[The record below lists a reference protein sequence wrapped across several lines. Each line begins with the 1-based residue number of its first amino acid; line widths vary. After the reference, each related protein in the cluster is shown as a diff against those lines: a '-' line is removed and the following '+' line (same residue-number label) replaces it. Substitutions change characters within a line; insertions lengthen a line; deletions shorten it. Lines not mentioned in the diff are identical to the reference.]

1 LPWRFFLTAWWPAR
15 VTPRCRKNQ
24 KPPKRCCGKSSSPSP
39 FPCSL
44 HPVSVTSSLA
54 RFWAKADRPGVR
66 AFFLSM
72 SALAVA
78 LVLALYSG
86 AASELGRMRLA
97 SISALAALLV
107 AGWVAVT
114 LVPILAKRTPL
125 RWIGYKMEY
134 KVTREGW
141 FYMAGI
147 ILISLA
153 ALNTGNNL
161 LFLILACLIATI
173 LMSGILS
180 SITLSGVAMR
190 LQLPEHIF
198 AGQQVRASIELEN
211 EKLTLP
217 SFSLRVESVKAK
229 DSPST
234 PLLETPVYFPYL
246 PKRGR
251 AQQSVPMSFPTR
263 GVYRQDAFRIVTRFP
278 FGFLQKAHRVDL
290 RTEALV
296 YPSVE
301 PSQEFFEIL
310 PGLQGAMESLA
321 KGRGQ
326 DLYALRGYVP
336 TDSARHVH
344 WKASARLGSLMVREF
359 TREEDARV
367 LLVLDP
373 HTSEASSPG
382 AGSPQKTAERFD
394 SAVTLCA
401 SIAWHF
407 FERNALLQFRS
418 AGVDT
423 ALAPAEETIYAILHH
438 LALVQPLPPDAQHV
452 LLTNL
457 AASPELFKI
466 IVTSQPRGSIPANL
480 WHTSYVVFLEDLLG

>member
-1 LPWRFFLTAWWPAR
+1 
-15 VTPRCRKNQ
+15 
-24 KPPKRCCGKSSSPSP
+24 
-39 FPCSL
+39 
-44 HPVSVTSSLA
+44 VSVTSTVANL
-54 RFWAKADRPGVR
+54 WAKADRPGVR
-66 AFFLSM
+66 AFLLSM

-86 AASELGRMRLA
+86 AAAELGRLRLA
-97 SISALAALLV
+97 AISAMAALLV

-114 LVPILAKRTPL
+114 LVPVLARRTPL
-125 RWIGYKMEY
+125 RWLGYKIEY
-134 KVTREGW
+134 KVTRQGW
-141 FYMAGI
+141 FYIIGI

-161 LFLILACLIATI
+161 LFLILAILIAII

-190 LQLPEHIF
+190 LDLPEHIF
-198 AGQQVRASIELEN
+198 AGQPVRASIELAN

-217 SFSLRVESVKAK
+217 SFSLRVEAVTAK
-229 DSPST
+229 DSPAAAI
-234 PLLETPVYFPYL
+234 LETPVYFPYL

-251 AQQSVPMSFPTR
+251 VHQTVPMSFPAR

-278 FGFLQKAHRVDL
+278 FGFLQKAHRVAL

-301 PSQEFFEIL
+301 PTHEFFEIL

-326 DLYALRGYVP
+326 DLYALRDYVP
-336 TDSARHVH
+336 NDSARHVH

-359 TREEDARV
+359 THEEDTRV

-373 HTSEASSPG
+373 HTFPLR
-382 AGSPQKTAERFD
+382 AGTTPDVAADRFER
-394 SAVTLCA
+394 AVTLCA
-401 SIAWHF
+401 AIAWHF

-418 AGVDT
+418 AAVET
-423 ALAPAEETIYAILHH
+423 PLAPAEETIFAILRH
-438 LALVQPLPPDAQHV
+438 LALAQPLPPDPQHV
-452 LLTNL
+452 LLTSL

-466 IVTSQPRGSIPANL
+466 IVTSQPRGSIPATL
-480 WHTSYVVFLEDLLG
+480 WHTSYVVFLEDFLH

>member
-1 LPWRFFLTAWWPAR
+1 
-15 VTPRCRKNQ
+15 
-24 KPPKRCCGKSSSPSP
+24 
-39 FPCSL
+39 
-44 HPVSVTSSLA
+44 VSVTSTVANL
-54 RFWAKADRPGVR
+54 WAKANRPGVR
-66 AFFLSM
+66 AFFLSI
-72 SALAVA
+72 SALTVA

-86 AASELGRMRLA
+86 AAAELGRLRLA
-97 SISALAALLV
+97 STSALAALLV

-114 LVPILAKRTPL
+114 LVPVLARRTPL
-125 RWIGYKMEY
+125 RWLGYKMEY
-134 KVTREGW
+134 KITREGW
-141 FYMAGI
+141 LYILGI

-161 LFLILACLIATI
+161 LFLILASLIAII

-198 AGQQVRASIELEN
+198 AGQPVRASIELEN

-217 SFSLRVESVKAK
+217 SFSLRVEAVTAK
-229 DSPST
+229 NSP
-234 PLLETPVYFPYL
+234 PAALLETPVYFPYL

-251 AQQSVPMSFPTR
+251 AQQTVPISFRAR

-278 FGFLQKAHRVDL
+278 FGFLQKAHRVEL

-301 PSQEFFEIL
+301 PTREFFEIL
-310 PGLQGAMESLA
+310 PGVEGAMESLA

-326 DLYALRGYVP
+326 DLYALRDYVP

-359 TREEDARV
+359 TREDERRV

-373 HTSEASSPG
+373 HISAPTPG
-382 AGSPQKTAERFD
+382 EIPQIAAHRFER
-394 SAVTLCA
+394 AVTLCA
-401 SIAWHF
+401 GVAWHF
-407 FERNALLQFRS
+407 FEGNALLQFRS
-418 AGVDT
+418 AGMET
-423 ALAPAEETIYAILHH
+423 PLAPAEENIFAILRH
-438 LALVQPLPPDAQHV
+438 LALAQPLPADPQHV

-466 IVTSQPRGSIPANL
+466 IVTSQPHGSIPVNL
-480 WHTSYVVFLEDLLG
+480 WHTSYVIFLEDLLR

>member
-1 LPWRFFLTAWWPAR
+1 MNHTA
-15 VTPRCRKNQ
+15 
-24 KPPKRCCGKSSSPSP
+24 
-39 FPCSL
+39 
-44 HPVSVTSSLA
+44 VSVTSSVA
-54 RFWAKADRPGVR
+54 QFWAKADRPGVR

-72 SALAVA
+72 TALGAA

-86 AASELGRMRLA
+86 AAAELGRVRLA
-97 SISALAALLV
+97 SISALAALVV

-114 LVPILAKRTPL
+114 LVPVLARRTPL
-125 RWIGYKMEY
+125 RWLGYKMEY

-147 ILISLA
+147 LLIALA

-161 LFLILACLIATI
+161 LFLILASLIAAI

-190 LQLPEHIF
+190 LELPEHIF
-198 AGQQVRASIELEN
+198 AGQPVRARIELQN

-217 SFSLRVESVKAK
+217 SFSLRVEAAQSKGAAAAA
-229 DSPST
+229 
-234 PLLETPVYFPYL
+234 LLETPVYFPYL
-246 PKRGR
+246 AKRSHVSQG
-251 AQQSVPMSFPTR
+251 VPITFARR
-263 GVYRQDAFRIVTRFP
+263 GAYRQDAFRIVTRFP
-278 FGFLQKAHRVDL
+278 FGFLQKSRLVEL

-301 PSQEFFEIL
+301 PTTEFLEIL
-310 PGLQGAMESLA
+310 PGLQGVLESLA

-326 DLYALRGYVP
+326 DLYGLRDYVP

-359 TREEDARV
+359 TREDDCRV

-373 HTSEASSPG
+373 HTSIPATAAGLVRQEA
-382 AGSPQKTAERFD
+382 AERFER
-394 SAVTLCA
+394 AIELCA
-401 SIAWHF
+401 GIAWHF
-407 FERNALLQFRS
+407 FERNALLQFRT
-418 AGVDT
+418 AGLET
-423 ALAPAEETIYAILHH
+423 PLLPAEENVFAILRH
-438 LALVQPLPPDAQHV
+438 LALAQPLPADPQHA
-452 LLTNL
+452 LLADL

-466 IVTSQPRGSIPANL
+466 IVTSQPRGSIPVNI
-480 WHTSYVVFLEDLLG
+480 WHSSYIIFLDDLLRSASNAASDPHQRIPKTS

>member
-1 LPWRFFLTAWWPAR
+1 MA
-15 VTPRCRKNQ
+15 
-24 KPPKRCCGKSSSPSP
+24 
-39 FPCSL
+39 
-44 HPVSVTSSLA
+44 
-54 RFWAKADRPGVR
+54 
-66 AFFLSM
+66 
-72 SALAVA
+72 ALAVA

-86 AASELGRMRLA
+86 AAAELGRLRVA
-97 SISALAALLV
+97 SISALAALVV

-114 LVPILAKRTPL
+114 LVPILARRTPL
-125 RWIGYKMEY
+125 RWLGYKMEY
-134 KVTREGW
+134 KVTREGY

-147 ILISLA
+147 LLISVA

-161 LFLILACLIATI
+161 LFLILASLIAII

-198 AGQQVRASIELEN
+198 AGQPIRASLELHN
-211 EKLTLP
+211 EKVTLP
-217 SFSLRVESVKAK
+217 SFSLRVEAVTPK
-229 DSPST
+229 DSPS
-234 PLLETPVYFPYL
+234 PRAALLETPVYFPYL

-251 AQQSVPMSFPTR
+251 ASQTVPISFPAR

-301 PSQEFFEIL
+301 PTREFFEIL

-326 DLYALRGYVP
+326 DLYALRDYVP

-359 TREEDARV
+359 TREDETRV

-373 HTSEASSPG
+373 HTFNADV
-382 AGSPQKTAERFD
+382 AEPLRAAAVDRFER
-394 SAVTLCA
+394 AVTLCA
-401 SIAWHF
+401 GIAWHF
-407 FERNALLQFRS
+407 FERNAQLQFRS
-418 AGVDT
+418 AGMET
-423 ALAPAEETIYAILHH
+423 ALAPAEETIFAILRH
-438 LALVQPLPPDAQHV
+438 LAMAQPLPPDPQHA

-466 IVTSQPRGSIPANL
+466 IVTSQPRGSIPGSL
-480 WHTSYVVFLEDLLG
+480 WHTSYVVFLGDLPPVCI